1 MNEGSQRYYGKYR
14 AVVTATEDPDSLG
27 RIQVKMADFPQLEA
41 AWCMPCVP
49 YAGKKQG
56 WFVIPEIGA
65 NVWIEFESG
74 ELHRPVWVGCFWD
87 KDTIP
92 DTATPSRKVFQT
104 PTCRLVFDDLDGKAG
119 TLEIDAT
126 TRENEQISMKFDKSG
141 ITITAK
147 SAQVILNIDN
157 GITLAYPQSK
167 IEMTSSQIVSSLG
180 EGSSITITGQDQTL
194 KSSSLTVQAS
204 NSLSVS
210 AGSSTS
216 VTSGRYSLSAN
227 MITLSGAQISIG

>member
-1 MNEGSQRYYGKYR
+1 MNDTPRRYYGKYR
-14 AVVTATEDPDSLG
+14 AVVTATADPDQLG
-27 RIQVKMADFPQLEA
+27 RIQVKLTDFPQLEA

-49 YAGKKQG
+49 YAGNKQG
-56 WFVIPEIGA
+56 WFVIPEINA
-65 NVWIEFESG
+65 NVWIEFEGG
-74 ELHRPVWVGCFWD
+74 ELQRPIWVGCFWD

-92 DTATPSRKVFQT
+92 DSASPSRKIFQT
-104 PTCRLVFDDLDGKAG
+104 PTCRIVLDDLDGKAG

-126 TRENEQISMKFDKSG
+126 TRQNEQISMKFDNNG

-147 SAQVILNIDN
+147 SAQITLNIDN

-180 EGSSITITGQDQTL
+180 DGSSITITGQDQTL
-194 KSSSLTVQAS
+194 KSNSVTVQAS